1 MQCALNIY
9 QHLISFVV
17 LQMKYM
23 LPFWHYDCINID
35 HTARGSIFHTVSF
48 HHTSR
53 LRGYG
58 KCSPKG
64 WLGGCQCCLG
74 DIVLYCM
81 LSLTPAE
88 FVWTRIWSISGFYF
102 FLFSSFFFVLLCNLA
117 EMEVRYFWQL
127 GTLWRQHSGDSAEPL
142 FARVYQHIG
151 VPLSPVSFHR
161 QTGKGD
167 WHKKGEKRRWDFE
180 HAVAEGGASCFI
192 ARYLCHFFFKQKL
205 KPVLF
210 QGTQMANFTKDTH
223 QSLRADNDFCKE

>member
-1 MQCALNIY
+1 MCFKYLSAFDKLCSSSDGIHVAILTLWLYKYWSHSTRFNISHSIISSHQQTEGIWEMLTKRLTGRLPVLPRRHCSLLYAEPDASRVCLNT
-9 QHLISFVV
+9 HLIYIRF
-17 LQMKYM
+17 L
-23 LPFWHYDCINID
+23 L
-35 HTARGSIFHTVSF
+35 
-48 HHTSR
+48 
-53 LRGYG
+53 
-58 KCSPKG
+58 
-64 WLGGCQCCLG
+64 
-74 DIVLYCM
+74 
-81 LSLTPAE
+81 LSL
-88 FVWTRIWSISGFYF
+88 
-102 FLFSSFFFVLLCNLA
+102 LQFFFVLFCNLA

>member
-1 MQCALNIY
+1 MQYALNIY
-9 QHLISFVV
+9 QHLISFAV
-17 LQMKYM
+17 LQMEYM
-23 LPFWHYDCINID
+23 LPLWHYDCINID

-53 LRGYG
+53 LWGYG

-102 FLFSSFFFVLLCNLA
+102 FLFSSFFVLLCNLA

-127 GTLWRQHSGDSAEPL
+127 GTLWRQHRGDSAEAL

-151 VPLSPVSFHR
+151 VPLSSVSFHR
-161 QTGKGD
+161 QTGKRD
-167 WHKKGEKRRWDFE
+167 WHKKGGKKKMRFWACSRRRWGVLFYC
-180 HAVAEGGASCFI
+180 ALSVS
-192 ARYLCHFFFKQKL
+192 FFFNK
-205 KPVLF
+205 
-210 QGTQMANFTKDTH
+210 N
-223 QSLRADNDFCKE
+223 

>member
-17 LQMKYM
+17 LQMEYM

-35 HTARGSIFHTVSF
+35 HTARGSFHSIISSHQQTEGIWEMLTKRLTGRLPVLPRRHCSLLYAEPDA
-48 HHTSR
+48 SR
-53 LRGYG
+53 V
-58 KCSPKG
+58 
-64 WLGGCQCCLG
+64 CLNTHL
-74 DIVLYCM
+74 IYIRFLL
-81 LSLTPAE
+81 LSL
-88 FVWTRIWSISGFYF
+88 
-102 FLFSSFFFVLLCNLA
+102 LQFFFVLLCNLA

-192 ARYLCHFFFKQKL
+192 ARYLCHFFLKQKL

-210 QGTQMANFTKDTH
+210 QGTQMVNFTKDTH
-223 QSLRADNDFCKE
+223 QSLRADNDFCEE

>member
-17 LQMKYM
+17 LQMEYM

-102 FLFSSFFFVLLCNLA
+102 FLFSSFFLFCSVISQRWRSDTFDNSGPCGVNTAVIAQSLCLRESTSISECLSPPCLFTDRQGKEIGTKRGKKEDEILSMQSQKVGRPVLLRAICVIFLKTKIKTCSFPGNTNGQFHK
-117 EMEVRYFWQL
+117 RYTSVTESW
-127 GTLWRQHSGDSAEPL
+127 
-142 FARVYQHIG
+142 
-151 VPLSPVSFHR
+151 
-161 QTGKGD
+161 
-167 WHKKGEKRRWDFE
+167 
-180 HAVAEGGASCFI
+180 
-192 ARYLCHFFFKQKL
+192 
-205 KPVLF
+205 
-210 QGTQMANFTKDTH
+210 
-223 QSLRADNDFCKE
+223 